1 MRARESKAGW
11 DGQQMHPLEP
21 ADCGAV
27 IGQARAYSEWHAP
40 VVQLPG
46 PLLVSKLYFR
56 YAAMNAG
63 KSTALLQAAHNY
75 EERGM
80 RVQLFTAAH
89 DDRGGVGT
97 IGSRL
102 GIARSAATF
111 GPDTEFNADHLNAG
125 SERRLAC
132 LLIDEAQ
139 FLTLNQVRQLHRL
152 AHAHHLPVLC
162 WGLRSDFRG
171 DAFEGSAALLTLAD
185 EVEEMKSICACA
197 RKATMNIRID
207 AHGRRV
213 QEGAQ
218 VEIGGNERYRAVC
231 PACFYAD
238 DAVPGSAPGLFG

>member
-1 MRARESKAGW
+1 
-11 DGQQMHPLEP
+11 
-21 ADCGAV
+21 
-27 IGQARAYSEWHAP
+27 
-40 VVQLPG
+40 
-46 PLLVSKLYFR
+46 VSKLYFR

-63 KSTALLQAAHNY
+63 KSTALLQVAHNY

-80 RVQLFTAAH
+80 QVLLFTAAH
-89 DDRGGVGT
+89 DDRVGAGQ

-102 GIARSAATF
+102 GLTRPADTF
-111 GPDTEFNADHLNAG
+111 GRDTEFSAALLRARAG
-125 SERRLAC
+125 AGAPLAC
-132 LLIDEAQ
+132 VLIDEAQ
-139 FLTLNQVRQLHRL
+139 FLTQAQVRQLHRL
-152 AHAHHLPVLC
+152 AHVDDLPVVC

-171 DAFEGSAALLTLAD
+171 EAFEGSAALLTLAD

-207 AHGRRV
+207 AQGRRV

-238 DAVPGSAPGLFG
+238 DQAGAVAPGLFG

>member
-1 MRARESKAGW
+1 M
-11 DGQQMHPLEP
+11 
-21 ADCGAV
+21 
-27 IGQARAYSEWHAP
+27 
-40 VVQLPG
+40 
-46 PLLVSKLYFR
+46 SKLYFR

-63 KSTALLQAAHNY
+63 KSTALLQVAHNY

-80 RVQLFTAAH
+80 RVLLFTAAH
-89 DDRGGVGT
+89 DHRAGSGQ

-102 GIARSAATF
+102 GLTRTAATF
-111 GPDTEFNADHLNAG
+111 GPDTAFTAAHLQARAG
-125 SERRLAC
+125 APVAC

-139 FLTLNQVRQLHRL
+139 FLTTTQVRQLHRM
-152 AHAHHLPVLC
+152 AHVDHVPVIC

-171 DAFEGSAALLTLAD
+171 EAFEGSAALLTLAD

-207 AHGRRV
+207 GQGRRV

-238 DAVPGSAPGLFG
+238 EEAGAVAPGLFG